1 MSLIINEHLLSN
13 LSSFVHHFFDNRK
26 HKQMLSKGLYL
37 QRRKQLMEQIGEGLI
52 VLMGNEEVGMN
63 YAANTYPFRQDSSFL
78 YFVGLNQPNL
88 TAIIDVEAYKTH
100 LFGNDFIMEDIIW
113 MGEQSS
119 IKELAAQVGIHNCA
133 DHQQVAAVIQQAK
146 QANRTIHFLPP
157 YRLRNAQKLSAW
169 LDIPLDTIDSHV
181 SQKLVKAV
189 IAQRSVKT
197 AEEIAEMEKALNY
210 SKIIHETLMQR
221 AKAGMKEAALA
232 GMAQGIALA
241 MEGNLAYPPIVTV
254 HGQTLHNH
262 YYGNTLQSGQL
273 LLVDVGADV
282 ASHYASDITRT
293 FPVDTTFSN
302 QQKEIY
308 EIVLQANT
316 AVIAQLKPNVAYRD
330 MHFLAAKIIV
340 EGLTALGLM
349 KGNADEAV
357 AAGAHAL
364 FMPHGLGHLIGLDV
378 HDMEDL
384 GEDYVGYD
392 ANQQRSEQFGTA
404 YLRLAKKMLSGYTLT
419 VEPGIYFIPQLI
431 NQFQQER
438 KFTNFI
444 EYAKLDKYQTFGG
457 IRIEDN
463 VLITNDGC
471 RVLGEPI
478 AKTVAEIEALRSK

>member
-1 MSLIINEHLLSN
+1 
-13 LSSFVHHFFDNRK
+13 
-26 HKQMLSKGLYL
+26 MLSKGLYL

-52 VLMGNEEVGMN
+52 ILMGNEEVGMN
-63 YAANTYPFRQDSSFL
+63 CAANPYSFRQDSSFL
-78 YFVGLNQPNL
+78 YFIGLNQPNL
-88 TAIIDVEAYKTH
+88 VAIIDVDAYKTH
-100 LFGNDFIMEDIIW
+100 LFGNDFTMEDIIW
-113 MGEQSS
+113 IGEQSS
-119 IKELAAQVGIHNCA
+119 INELAAQVGIHNCA
-133 DHQQVAAVIQQAK
+133 DHQQMASMLHQAK
-146 QANRTIHFLPP
+146 KANRTIHFLPP
-157 YRLRNAQKLSAW
+157 YRSRNSQKLSAW
-169 LDIPLDTIDSHV
+169 LNIPLEAIGSHA

-197 AEEIAEMEKALNY
+197 AEEIAEIEKALNC

-232 GMAQGIALA
+232 GMAKGIALA
-241 MEGNLAYPPIVTV
+241 MEGDLAYPPIVTV
-254 HGQTLHNH
+254 NGQTLHNH

-273 LLVDVGADV
+273 VLADVGADV

-293 FPVDTTFSN
+293 FPVDTTFSI

-316 AVIAQLKPNVAYRD
+316 TVIAQLKPNVTYRE
-330 MHFLAAKIIV
+330 MHFLAAKIIA
-340 EGLTALGLM
+340 EGLIALGLM

-364 FMPHGLGHLIGLDV
+364 FMPHGLGHMIGLDV

-392 ANQQRSEQFGTA
+392 ENQQRSEQFGTA
-404 YLRLAKKMLSGYTLT
+404 YLRLAKKMLAGYTLT
-419 VEPGIYFIPQLI
+419 VEPGIYFVPQLI
-431 NQFQQER
+431 DQFQQER

-444 EYAKLDKYQTFGG
+444 EYAKLNEYRTFGG

-463 VLITNDGC
+463 ILITNDSC

-478 AKTVAEIEALRSK
+478 AKTVAEVEALRSK